1 MTYAKRVDLNH
12 AVIIKTLRNQGASVF
27 DASGIGRGFPDLVC
41 GINNKTVLIEIKS
54 SENKKFTQAQLKFMS
69 DWSGSAVVRINDVEG
84 AIRLINM
91 LKDE

>member
-12 AVIIKTLRNQGASVF
+12 AEIVKTLRSQGASVF
-27 DASGIGRGFPDLVC
+27 DSSNIGRGFPDLVC

-54 SENKKFTQAQLKFMS
+54 NENKKFTQAQLKFMS